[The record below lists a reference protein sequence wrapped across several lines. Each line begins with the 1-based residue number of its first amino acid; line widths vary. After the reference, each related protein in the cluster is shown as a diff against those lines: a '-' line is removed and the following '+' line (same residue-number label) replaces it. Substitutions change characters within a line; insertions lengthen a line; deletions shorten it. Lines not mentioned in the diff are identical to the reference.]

1 MGVCRRF
8 IVCFRETSKFIAGS
22 FPRKCTSGWNCQ
34 TRRVARNH
42 LISCCWELTDI
53 GSFQA
58 NDALAHWS
66 SKCVLPPAASYAK
79 GIYITSCVWPVSIYL
94 YMVSNVRY
102 ILEER
107 KLRNRVLV
115 LSLYLASNS
124 IVTTQMVLL
133 KHFTVAHCFSH
144 AL

>member
-8 IVCFRETSKFIAGS
+8 IVCFPETSVCIAGS
-22 FPRKCTSGWNCQ
+22 FPRKCSTRWNCQ
-34 TRRVARNH
+34 TRGIARNH
-42 LISCCWELTDI
+42 LISCCWELTNI
-53 GSFQA
+53 GCFQA

-79 GIYITSCVWPVSIYL
+79 GIYITSCIWPVSMYDI

-107 KLRNRVLV
+107 KLRNCILV
-115 LSLYLASNS
+115 LSCLSCQYQPCNYSYGPVKTLYSSSL
-124 IVTTQMVLL
+124 
-133 KHFTVAHCFSH
+133 F
-144 AL
+144 

>member
-1 MGVCRRF
+1 
-8 IVCFRETSKFIAGS
+8 
-22 FPRKCTSGWNCQ
+22 
-34 TRRVARNH
+34 
-42 LISCCWELTDI
+42 
-53 GSFQA
+53 
-58 NDALAHWS
+58 
-66 SKCVLPPAASYAK
+66 
-79 GIYITSCVWPVSIYL
+79 
-94 YMVSNVRY
+94 MVSNVRY